1 MESKGLTAEQLNNIP
16 HDVIVQMYLQQSA
29 NQQILMDQNTQL
41 MKQNEEL
48 IRKVGTLEEN
58 IAVLNY
64 RLFGRKTERV
74 KEMPGS
80 DQLKFNFDL
89 DDPLAFNE
97 AEVLVEDGMPDEPEI
112 ETVIIHRKK
121 PKGKRKEDLSHV
133 DEVTED
139 KHELS
144 EEELAELFPYGYD
157 RLPDEVYSDI
167 EYQRAKFI
175 RHDHHIAVYAGKR
188 GEGIVKAP
196 RPKRLLKNS
205 ILTPSLFAAGFNC
218 KYANAMPLSRV
229 SEEFERC
236 NIRIS
241 RQDLAG
247 WMIKVTDRYLGPY
260 YRKLKSTMLEEAD
273 LIHGDETPFTV
284 VERGPDEG
292 LKSYMWVYHTYDR
305 YGAPPIFI
313 YDYHKG
319 RDSSIPAEFLKDFKG
334 ILVTDGYQ
342 VYHKVA
348 NERPEE
354 LKVAGCW
361 EHAKRKF
368 AELVKSLD
376 SKSRTGSVAAEAVKR
391 ITAIYHV
398 ENMSKNM
405 SDAERLQHRQHNVKP
420 LVDAYFDWLG
430 NIETATLDKGGN
442 LYRAIMYSLNQEQYL
457 RVFLDEPIVPM
468 TNNDAERSI
477 RKFCVGKHSWHIIST
492 KKGAQSSAVLYS
504 IAETARANGLKPF
517 EYCQYLLE
525 QILEHDEDPPE
536 EYLDDLMPWSDKIP
550 EYCRKIEFKYD
561 QEP

>member
-1 MESKGLTAEQLNNIP
+1 MNAEQLNIIP
-16 HDVIVQMYLQQSA
+16 HDVMVQMYLQQSEA
-29 NQQILMDQNTQL
+29 YETLLEQNSQL
-41 MKQNEEL
+41 LSQNEEL

-64 RLFGRKTERV
+64 RLFGRKTEKV
-74 KEMPGS
+74 SEMPGS

-97 AEVLVEDGMPDEPEI
+97 AEARVEDGMPEEPEM

-121 PKGKRKEDLSHV
+121 PTGKRKEDLSHV
-133 DEVTED
+133 DEVQED
-139 KHELS
+139 LHELS
-144 EEELAELFPYGYD
+144 EEELAEIFPRGYD
-157 RLPDEVYSDI
+157 RLPDETYSDI

-175 RHDHHIAVYAGKR
+175 RHDHRIAVYAGKH
-188 GEGIVKAP
+188 GEGIVKAK
-196 RPKRLLKNS
+196 RPERLLKNS
-205 ILTPSLFAAGFNC
+205 ILTPSLFAAAFNC
-218 KYANAMPLSRV
+218 KYANAMPLNRV

-241 RQDLAG
+241 PQVLSG
-247 WMIKVTDRYLGPY
+247 WMITVTERYLGPY
-260 YRKLKSTMLEEAD
+260 FRKLKETMMEAD

-284 VERGPDEG
+284 IERDPGEG
-292 LKSYMWVYHTYDR
+292 LQSYMWVYHTYDR
-305 YGAPPIFI
+305 FGAPPIFI

-334 ILVTDGYQ
+334 ILVTDGFQ
-342 VYHKVA
+342 VYHKIA
-348 NERPEE
+348 KERPEE

-368 AELVKSLD
+368 AELVKSID
-376 SKSRTGSVAAEAVKR
+376 AKSRTGSVAAEAVKR

-398 ENMSKNM
+398 DNMSKNM
-405 SDAERLQHRQHNVKP
+405 PDAERLAHRQQSVKP

-442 LYRAIMYSLNQEQYL
+442 LYRAINYSLNQEQYL

-477 RKFCVGKHSWHIIST
+477 RKFCVGKHSWHIIAT

-525 QILEHDEDPPE
+525 QILEHVEDPPE
-536 EYLDDLMPWSDKIP
+536 EYLDDIMPWSDKIP
-550 EYCRKIEFKYD
+550 EHCRKIIFDQK